1 MVRANVL
8 LATLL
13 AVSAVF
19 VSAAVA
25 APLPSD
31 QPLQSFDKGI
41 RTTLGAD
48 LTMKSDLLLEVLSMP
63 EAGNTRLGFCAC
75 GCGIRC
81 ETSADCGGAP
91 CRPFITCCVRDTPEQ
106 SAGLGKSTRTGEK
119 PAVSVNCKP
128 SN

>member
-1 MVRANVL
+1 MVRTNVL

-31 QPLQSFDKGI
+31 QPSQSFEKSI

-48 LTMKSDLLLEVLSMP
+48 LTMKSDLLFEVLSMP
-63 EAGNTRLGFCAC
+63 GAGNPKPGFCLC

-81 ETSADCGGAP
+81 ATSADCGGAP
-91 CRPFITCCVRDTPEQ
+91 CRPFITCCLRDTPEE
-106 SAGLGKSTRTGEK
+106 SLSIGKSTRTGEK
-119 PAVSVNCKP
+119 PAVSVNCK
-128 SN
+128 

>member
-1 MVRANVL
+1 MVRSNVL

-13 AVSAVF
+13 AISAVF

-31 QPLQSFDKGI
+31 QPPQIFEKGI

-48 LTMKSDLLLEVLSMP
+48 LTMKSDLLFEVLSLP
-63 EAGNTRLGFCAC
+63 EAGNPKPGFCAC

-81 ETSADCGGAP
+81 LTSADCGGAA
-91 CRPFITCCVRDTPEQ
+91 CRPFITCCLRDTPEQ
-106 SAGLGKSTRTGEK
+106 SVNLGKSTRAGEE
-119 PAVSVNCKP
+119 PAVSVNCK
-128 SN
+128 

>member
-31 QPLQSFDKGI
+31 QLPQSFAKGI

-48 LTMKSDLLLEVLSMP
+48 LSMKSDLLLEVLSLP

-81 ETSADCGGAP
+81 ETSADCGGSP
-91 CRPFITCCVRDTPEQ
+91 CRPFITCCLRDTPEQ
-106 SAGLGKSTRTGEK
+106 SVSLGKSTRAGVK
-119 PAVSVNCKP
+119 PAVSVDCK
-128 SN
+128 

>member
-1 MVRANVL
+1 MVRVNVL

-13 AVSAVF
+13 TVGAVF

-31 QPLQSFDKGI
+31 QPSQSFEKGI

-48 LTMKSDLLLEVLSMP
+48 LTMKSDLLFEVLSLP

-81 ETSADCGGAP
+81 ETSADCGGAA
-91 CRPFITCCVRDTPEQ
+91 CRPFITCCLRDTPEQ
-106 SAGLGKSTRTGEK
+106 SIGLGKSTRAAEK
-119 PAVSVNCKP
+119 PAMSVNCK
-128 SN
+128 

>member
-13 AVSAVF
+13 AVGAVF

-31 QPLQSFDKGI
+31 QPPQSFEKGI

-48 LTMKSDLLLEVLSMP
+48 LTMKSDLLFEVLSMS
-63 EAGNTRLGFCAC
+63 EAGNTKLGFCAC

-81 ETSADCGGAP
+81 ETSADCGGAA
-91 CRPFITCCVRDTPEQ
+91 CRPFITCCLRDTPEQ
-106 SAGLGKSTRTGEK
+106 SAGLGKSTRAGEE
-119 PAVSVNCKP
+119 PAVSVNCK
-128 SN
+128 